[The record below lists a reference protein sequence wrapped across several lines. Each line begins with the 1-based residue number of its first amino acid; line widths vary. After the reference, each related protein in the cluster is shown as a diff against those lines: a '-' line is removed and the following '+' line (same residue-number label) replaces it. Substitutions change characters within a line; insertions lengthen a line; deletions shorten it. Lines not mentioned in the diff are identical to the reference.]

1 MVEYECYVCVELI
14 KEKDLVITGS
24 YNGSPNYYH
33 KKCWIKEKGL
43 WKRLKSKEKK

>member
-1 MVEYECYVCVELI
+1 MVEYECYVCGELI

-33 KKCWIKEKGL
+33 KKCWIKERG
-43 WKRLKSKEKK
+43 KEE